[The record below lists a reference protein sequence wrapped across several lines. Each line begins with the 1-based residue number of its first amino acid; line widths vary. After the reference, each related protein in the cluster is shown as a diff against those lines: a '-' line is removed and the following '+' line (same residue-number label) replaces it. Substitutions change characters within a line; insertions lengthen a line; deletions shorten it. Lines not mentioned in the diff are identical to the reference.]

1 MKFAITK
8 DVFEEALS
16 QASRFTSTK
25 LSANQAI
32 SGCLIKAEKGIILI
46 TTTNLNDFFVQTLTA
61 TIKQEGEVVVDLKKL
76 TEFLHFLPTGE
87 VQVEQKDQTV
97 LLTQGKTKGTIQTFN
112 LEEFP
117 QPPKTTAKKI
127 LISKDNLSNIGK
139 ATFAA
144 SKDEARPILTGTLVA
159 NRGKKTVFVST
170 DGFRL
175 SFVSIDE
182 VKELP
187 DIIIPAWILEE
198 AVKMAQNKKLT
209 IEKAKEENLLK
220 FTTETTTLYS
230 RLLDGEFPPF
240 EKVIPENHT
249 TQIVLKKEDLFKGVR
264 LASVFARDQA
274 DVVILNISK
283 TELYIT
289 PKGQKR
295 ADSAVFVETEK
306 ITGEN
311 LNIAFNY
318 KYILD
323 FLNNTDSE
331 EVVMEFTQSTAPGAF
346 KEKNNKPYI
355 HIIMPLRTEET
366 TPD

>member
-1 MKFAITK
+1 M
-8 DVFEEALS
+8 
-16 QASRFTSTK
+16 
-25 LSANQAI
+25 
-32 SGCLIKAEKGIILI
+32 
-46 TTTNLNDFFVQTLTA
+46 
-61 TIKQEGEVVVDLKKL
+61 
-76 TEFLHFLPTGE
+76 
-87 VQVEQKDQTV
+87 
-97 LLTQGKTKGTIQTFN
+97 
-112 LEEFP
+112 
-117 QPPKTTAKKI
+117 
-127 LISKDNLSNIGK
+127 
-139 ATFAA
+139 
-144 SKDEARPILTGTLVA
+144 
-159 NRGKKTVFVST
+159 
-170 DGFRL
+170 
-175 SFVSIDE
+175 
-182 VKELP
+182 KELP